1 MTEKMV
7 QFSIFLGKKPASMA
21 HLFRELAK
29 AKINI
34 VALTMMDTAEHAVLR
49 MVAKDPARAKETLK
63 RLDLP
68 TDQTDVLAVT
78 MPNKPGA
85 AADVC
90 ERLSAGRVQ
99 ISYLYSTTGA
109 PGGKAVGIFK
119 VSNTKKATDI
129 LEARRSAGHRDVKVK
144 LRNRQ
149 RAAVNRR

>member
-1 MTEKMV
+1 MTEKLV
-7 QFSIFLGKKPASMA
+7 QFSIFLGKKPSVMA
-21 HLFRELAK
+21 QLFRALARDRV
-29 AKINI
+29 NI

-49 MVAKDPARAKETLK
+49 LVAKDPQRARETLGT
-63 RLDLP
+63 LNLP

-109 PGGKAVGIFK
+109 PGGKAIGIFK
-119 VSNTKKATDI
+119 VSNNKKAAEI
-129 LEARRSAGHRDVKVK
+129 LSAKRSGHRDVRVK
-144 LRNRQ
+144 LRDRR
-149 RAAVNRR
+149 RAAAGRR

>member
-1 MTEKMV
+1 MTERMV
-7 QFSIFLGKKPASMA
+7 QYSVFLGKKPTVVAQ
-21 HLFRELAK
+21 LFRELAK

-34 VALTMMDTAEHAVLR
+34 VALTMMDSSEHAVLR
-49 MVAKDPARAKETLK
+49 LVAKDPCKAKDTLK
-63 RLDLP
+63 KLDLP
-68 TDQTDVLAVT
+68 TDQTEVLAVT

-90 ERLSAGRVQ
+90 ERLSAGRIQ

-119 VSNTKKATDI
+119 VSNTQKAEDI
-129 LEARRSAGHRDVKVK
+129 LKAKRPNHRDMRVK

-149 RAAVNRR
+149 RAVARR